1 MLKHEET
8 EFLFPVV
15 VIGAGLAGLTAA
27 VHLAERGVT
36 PLILEASSA
45 WPGGRLCGGDEDV
58 FVYNGRQWSFLPDH
72 GVHALWGGYDNM
84 RAMLERFTDVQLQP
98 SDGEEWINRWGRA
111 VSTVEAGRVVTSP
124 WIPAPF
130 HYLQLLFR
138 PRFWRT
144 INLLD
149 FLSLPGFLASIFW
162 TVGYDPIREHSALD
176 GLTMKEYF
184 RGWTPNLRATFT
196 GLGANLLAAHPD
208 SISVTA
214 FIAAIRF
221 YTMLRRDSWKMQYL
235 PGNSHDYL
243 IQPLIDAIE
252 ERGGKL
258 IRGATAQSLEQFEG
272 GWRVVVED
280 DRLRGK
286 RTVLARHVVLA
297 LNASA
302 AKRLLLAGD
311 QTFGEASGMR
321 FPGTLRT
328 VAVRM
333 WFSVQPRDGASS
345 GMFTGDFQINNFFWL
360 HRLYGEFFDW
370 AAAGGSAI
378 EVHIY
383 GTEKQLD
390 QPEKNLLITAV
401 NEVQSA
407 FPELKGHFV
416 YGVVRRNS
424 RTHTQFRVP
433 TRETLS
439 VETPWAGIYACGDW
453 IGHLTPAMW
462 MERATTTGITAAN
475 AVLRAHHHQPF
486 EVAKPRR
493 PELFA
498 WGIGGVVKVF
508 RVLLHPLYLALR
520 LLRGRRRVSG

>member
-1 MLKHEET
+1 MFEADET

-58 FVYNGRQWSFLPDH
+58 FVYNGRRWAFLPDH

-84 RAMLERFTDVQLQP
+84 RAMLERFIDVELQS

-111 VSTVEAGRVVTSP
+111 VSTVEAGRAVRSP

-144 INLLD
+144 ITVLD

-162 TVGYDPIREHSALD
+162 TLGYDPIRERSALD
-176 GLTMKEYF
+176 GLTMQEYF

-196 GLGANLLAAHPD
+196 GLGANLLAAHPE

-243 IQPLIDAIE
+243 VQPLIDAVE

-258 IRGATAQSLEQFEG
+258 VRGATAQSLEQFPG

-286 RTVLARHVVLA
+286 RTVLARHVILA

-311 QTFGEASGMR
+311 QTYGETSGMH
-321 FPGTLRT
+321 FPNTLRT
-328 VAVRM
+328 VAIRL
-333 WFSVQPRDGASS
+333 WFDVQPREGAAS

-360 HRLYGEFFDW
+360 HRLYKEFVEW
-370 AAAGGSAI
+370 AEAGGSAI

-383 GTEKQLD
+383 GTEKQFD

-401 NEVQSA
+401 NEVQTA

-433 TRETLS
+433 TGESLS
-439 VETPWAGIYACGDW
+439 VETPWTGIYACGDW
-453 IGHLTPAMW
+453 VGHPTPAMW
-462 MERATTTGITAAN
+462 MERATTTGLAAAN
-475 AVLRAHHHQPF
+475 AVLNAHHCEPF
-486 EVAKPRR
+486 EIVNPRR
-493 PELFA
+493 PELLA
-498 WGIGGVVKVF
+498 WGIGAVVRIF
-508 RVLLHPLYLALR
+508 RLLFHPVYLLLR
-520 LLRGRRRVSG
+520 GLRGRRRDS